1 MDLPDKSIPG
11 STPPKKEIKQVAS
24 GVKQVKRPATKRFMD
39 FLFAESPKNMGRKIG
54 REVVVP
60 NLKRGVQEA
69 INSFINGMFW
79 GGANPGGG
87 VMNSTVL
94 RPGMTAYNAISQPGT
109 NMAMAHQAVQQQ
121 SSGNYQDLFIPTQS
135 MAEST
140 LAQMYEL
147 LNMYR
152 VVAVA
157 DLYEMVNI
165 NPAISDNAFGWT
177 SLDGARIVASGA
189 GFILQLPRPHQIT
202 SI

>member
-1 MDLPDKSIPG
+1 MDLPDKSQPG
-11 STPPKKEIKQVAS
+11 AGPPKKDIKQVAT

-39 FLFAESPKNMGRKIG
+39 FLFAESPKNMGKKIG

-60 NLKRGVQEA
+60 NLKTGVQQA
-69 INSFINGMFW
+69 INAFINGMFW
-79 GGANPGGG
+79 GGTNPGAG
-87 VMNSTVL
+87 VMNAQIL
-94 RPGMTAYNAISQPGT
+94 RPGMTAYNAVSQPGS
-109 NMAMAHQAVQQQ
+109 NMAMAHQAIQQQ
-121 SSGNYQDLFIPTQS
+121 SSGNYQDLFIPTQA

-177 SLDGARIVASGA
+177 SLDGARIVASGS